1 MFQRSRKR
9 GFTLIELLVVIA
21 IIAILIGLLLPAVQK
36 IREAAARTKC
46 KNNMKQ
52 MGLALHN
59 HHDTYGRLPAG
70 HCIGQTWYS
79 AVPRQPPPGGLNSVA
94 PFYPVDGPFFSWMN
108 RIAPFMEMDNAAR
121 QWNTNAWAWWQTGTS
136 FVLPNTLNAVEWP
149 MFKCPADPRAVLQSP
164 DQGGGIFATL
174 TDYQGVNGRNEGQN
188 RGGSYPSPDAA
199 TYPGQDGCL
208 YVNSKIRLTDITDG
222 TSNTFLVGERPPSND
237 ANYGWLWAG
246 SGDWPYF
253 GTTDVML
260 GLAEYNV
267 VLGVRDRFRP
277 GNLNDPADEHKFHY
291 WSLHPG
297 GANWLMGDA
306 SVQFITYTTAPAV
319 MEALATRAKGE
330 VVTLPN

>member
-1 MFQRSRKR
+1 MLNRFSRR

-36 IREAAARTKC
+36 VREAAGRIKC

-70 HCIGQTWYS
+70 HCIGVTWYS
-79 AVPRQPPPGGLNSVA
+79 TVPRQPPPGGLNAVG
-94 PFYPVDGPFFSWMN
+94 YPVDGPFFSWMN
-108 RIAPFMEMDNAAR
+108 KIAPFMEMDNAAR
-121 QWNTNAWAWWQTGTS
+121 QWNTQQWAWWQYGGM
-136 FVLPNTLNAVEWP
+136 VPPNTLNGVEWSL
-149 MFKCPADPRAVLQSP
+149 FKCPADQRSTLQA
-164 DQGGGIFATL
+164 DAGGGIFVTL
-174 TDYQGVNGRNEGQN
+174 TDYQGCNGRNEGKN
-188 RGGSYPSPDAA
+188 RGTVYPSPDAA
-199 TYPGQDGCL
+199 TYPGQDGVL
-208 YVNSKIRLTDITDG
+208 YVNSRVRLTDMLDG
-222 TSNTFLVGERPPSND
+222 TSSTFMVGERPPSYTAD
-237 ANYGWLWAG
+237 YGWLWAG

-260 GLAEYNV
+260 GLAEWNP
-267 VLGVRDRFRP
+267 VLNVRDHFRP
-277 GNLNDPADEHKFHY
+277 GSLNDPIDEHRYHY

-319 MEALATRAKGE
+319 MEALSTRATGE
-330 VVTLPN
+330 VVILPY